1 MKKSFKHWTQDEI
14 SLTFGITK
22 VQKLPALEQWLQDSK
37 LLTVSDIENQQL
49 FALQQY
55 AIDFFDTWNETELR
69 EKFVIKLLDSVNFDE
84 IKLQFNS
91 FAERYLSANIGKHT
105 LYGFVDWMVANGVRE
120 PRHPYFFMH
129 EFKQEENAGKD
140 GRGQLLAIL
149 LATQH
154 LNQDGQ
160 PVFGCFILG
169 RFWFFMGLQGTEYAI
184 SSSFDVEKNH
194 ELLEIL
200 KILKQQKQMILERI
214 KK

>member
-22 VQKLPALEQWLQDSK
+22 VQKLPALEQWLEDSK
-37 LLTVSDIENQQL
+37 LLAVSDIESQKL

-84 IKLQFNS
+84 IKHQFNS
-91 FAERYLSANIGKHT
+91 FAERYLSATIGKHT
-105 LYGFVDWMVANGVRE
+105 LYGFVDWMVATGVRE

-149 LATQH
+149 LATQR

-169 RFWFFMGLQGTEYAI
+169 RFWFFMALEGNEYAI

-194 ELLEIL
+194 ELLAIL
-200 KILKQQKQMILERI
+200 KILKQQKEMILERI